1 MGQKT
6 IINVMVIQ
14 QKAEFPYSK
23 FGLDVET
30 DVTTYTPRKNEKICY
45 LHNWILWGDQ
55 GRPLKKVKNGLKE
68 QGKDTDLGFY
78 WG

>member
-30 DVTTYTPRKNEKICY
+30 DVTTYTPRKNE
-45 LHNWILWGDQ
+45 
-55 GRPLKKVKNGLKE
+55 
-68 QGKDTDLGFY
+68 DLLLT
-78 WG
+78 

>member
-1 MGQKT
+1 
-6 IINVMVIQ
+6 MVIQ
-14 QKAEFPYSK
+14 QKVEVPYPM

-30 DVTTYTPRKNEKICY
+30 DDTTYTPRKNEKIYY

-55 GRPLKKVKNGLKE
+55 GRPLNKVRNGLRG